1 MGSNNCGSCHKV
13 VIRFLMRIVI
23 SLIFLINFILGRQN
37 LFTVSDSLF
46 TAKIERDDW
55 GVPHIYGRRD
65 ADVSFGLAYA
75 HAQDDFATL
84 EDIVFALRGEL
95 ASKHGR
101 SAAVNDYY
109 VHLMNYWGMIED
121 RYESDVSDDVKLLCE
136 GYAAG
141 INKYLQDNPSLKKR
155 SFALVTAK
163 DIVVGFSHRMPLMF
177 GLDGVLKK
185 LSKKK
190 PPEFIGSSGDSQEGQ
205 FDMLASNVMAVG
217 PQRSSDGFTR
227 LWINTHQPWEG
238 PVSWYEAHLVSEEG
252 WDFYGALFPG
262 SPVPLIGHNT
272 FLGWSHTVNEP
283 DLIDVYK
290 LTTNKLN
297 KDQYWFEGYWKDL
310 EVRNV
315 DIKVKIVGP
324 FSWTF
329 NRAVK
334 SSIHGPVLEFDHG
347 SYALRISSVKDLR
360 FIEQWYR
367 MGKSK
372 NITEFK
378 EAMKIHAIPMFNTGY
393 ADRDGKLYYVY
404 NAKIP
409 KRDPKYDWKKIL
421 PGESKQTLW
430 YEYVPYERLPQV
442 YDPLEGFF
450 QNCNSSPY
458 LATGSRVDASRPL
471 PDWTG
476 IEKHQTNRALR
487 SLETFGVDP
496 SITREEFFKY
506 KFDVEY
512 SRESILSGVRERYIK
527 EMEDKGVPEDLVAGI
542 ELIKNWDL
550 RADSLNTSAA
560 LSILTLPNAFKFEN
574 LKYDRDSVTTKL
586 RETMSYLKK
595 RYGRIDVPLGRVVRL
610 VRGET
615 SLPLSGGP
623 GTLRAIYSKKNGKT
637 YKAVAGDCY
646 IQAVEWGPEGQLN
659 AWSIHQYGSS
669 TMDKTSRHY
678 DDQSKSFSKHELK
691 VIRP

>member
-1 MGSNNCGSCHKV
+1 M
-13 VIRFLMRIVI
+13 VIRYLIRIVI
-23 SLIFLINFILGRQN
+23 PLILLFNFIIGKQN
-37 LFTVSDSLF
+37 VVTVNDSLF

-55 GVPHIYGRRD
+55 GVPHIYGTRD

-75 HAQDDFATL
+75 HAQDDFTTL

-95 ASKHGR
+95 ASKNGR

-121 RYESDVSDDVKLLCE
+121 RYESDVADDVKLLCE

-155 SFALVTAK
+155 SFDSVTAK

-190 PPEFIGSSGDSQEGQ
+190 PPEFIGSNGDLQEGQ

-262 SPVPLIGHNT
+262 SPVPLIGHNNY
-272 FLGWSHTVNEP
+272 LGWSHTVNEP

-290 LTTNKLN
+290 LTINKLN

-334 SSIHGPVLEFDHG
+334 SSIHGPVIEFDHG
-347 SYALRISSVKDLR
+347 SYALRISSAKDLR

-409 KRDPKYDWKKIL
+409 KRDPRYDWKKIL

-487 SLETFGVDP
+487 ALETFGVDP

-512 SRESILSGVRERYIK
+512 SRESILAGVRNRYVK
-527 EMEDKGVPEDLVAGI
+527 EMEGEEISDDLLPGF
-542 ELIKNWDL
+542 ELIKNWNL

-560 LSILTLPNAFKFEN
+560 LSILTLPNAFKPEN
-574 LKYDRDSVTTKL
+574 LKYDRDSITIKL
-586 RETMSYLKK
+586 RENMSYLKK
-595 RYGRIDVPLGRVVRL
+595 QYGRIDVPLGRVVRL
-610 VRGET
+610 VRGAT

-623 GTLRAIYSKKNGKT
+623 GTLRAIYSKKSGKN

-659 AWSIHQYGSS
+659 SWSIHQYGSS
-669 TMDKTSRHY
+669 TMDKTSPHF

>member
-1 MGSNNCGSCHKV
+1 M
-13 VIRFLMRIVI
+13 VIRYLMRIVI
-23 SLIFLINFILGRQN
+23 PLILFINFILGKQN
-37 LFTVSDSLF
+37 VISVNDSLF

-84 EDIVFALRGEL
+84 EEIVFALRGEL
-95 ASKHGR
+95 ASKNGR

-109 VHLMNYWGMIED
+109 VHLMNYWGMMED
-121 RYESDVSDDVKLLCE
+121 RYESDVADDVKLLCE

-297 KDQYWFEGYWKDL
+297 EDQYWFEGYWKDL

-315 DIKVKIVGP
+315 EIKVKIVGP

-409 KRDPKYDWKKIL
+409 KRDPRYDWKKIL

-430 YEYVPYERLPQV
+430 YEYVPYEKLPQV

-512 SRESILSGVRERYIK
+512 SRESILAGVRKRYVK
-527 EMEDKGVPEDLVAGI
+527 EMESEEIPDDLLPGL

-560 LSILTLPNAFKFEN
+560 LSILTLPNAFKPEN

-669 TMDKTSRHY
+669 TMDKTSPHY
-678 DDQSKSFSKHELK
+678 NDQSKSFSKHELK

>member
-1 MGSNNCGSCHKV
+1 MKRSILLVFMLNYLFAENDGF
-13 VIRFLMRIVI
+13 VI
-23 SLIFLINFILGRQN
+23 N
-37 LFTVSDSLF
+37 DSTF
-46 TAKIERDDW
+46 SAKIVRDEW
-55 GVPHIYGRRD
+55 GVPHIYGERD
-65 ADVSFGLAYA
+65 ADASFGLAYA
-75 HAQDDFATL
+75 HAQDDYQTM
-84 EDIVFALRGEL
+84 EDVVYALRGEL
-95 ASKHGR
+95 ATVYGR
-101 SAAVNDYY
+101 NAAVNDYY
-109 VHLMNYWGMIED
+109 VNLMNYWGMIEE
-121 RYESDVSDDVKLLCE
+121 RYETDVADDIKLLCE

-141 INKYLQDNPSLKKR
+141 INKFLDHNPDHKKR
-155 SFALVTAK
+155 SFDPVTAK
-163 DIVVGFSHRMPLMF
+163 DIIVGFSHRMPLMF

-190 PPEFIGSSGDSQEGQ
+190 PPEFIGSSGDSQAGD

-217 PQRSSDGFTR
+217 PQRSSDGYTR

-262 SPVPLIGHNT
+262 SPVPLIGHNRNI
-272 FLGWSHTVNEP
+272 GWSHTVNEP

-290 LTTNKLN
+290 LTMNKLN

-310 EVRNV
+310 DVRTV

-329 NRAVK
+329 KRKVR

-347 SYALRISSVKDLR
+347 TYALRISSVKDLR
-360 FIEQWYR
+360 FLEQWYR
-367 MGKSK
+367 MGKSQ

-409 KRDPKYDWKKIL
+409 KRDPRYDWKKIL

-430 YEYVPYERLPQV
+430 YEYIPYDRLPQV

-458 LATGSRVDASRPL
+458 LATGSRVDASKPL

-496 SITREEFFKY
+496 AITREEFFDY

-512 SRESILSGVRERYIK
+512 SRESILAGVRNRYIR
-527 EMEDKGVPEDLVAGI
+527 EMEAKGIPDDLDSAI
-542 ELIKNWDL
+542 QLIKGWNL
-550 RADSLNTSAA
+550 RADSTNTSAA
-560 LSILTLPNAFKFEN
+560 LSILALPNAFKFED
-574 LKYDRDSVTTKL
+574 LKYNMDSVTIEL
-586 RETMSYLKK
+586 RKTISYLEKHH
-595 RYGRIDVPLGRVVRL
+595 GRIDVPLGRVVRL

-623 GTLRAIYSKKNGKT
+623 GTLRAIYSKKVGKR

-659 AWSIHQYGSS
+659 AWSIHQYGSATRDDGS
-669 TMDKTSRHY
+669 PHF
-678 DDQSKSFSKHELK
+678 DDQSKLFSKHEMK
-691 VIRP
+691 IIRP